1 MDELSELLTMA
12 SAGDENAL
20 KTLNLDKPVK
30 LALDKPYVNV
40 GIIRLTGEY
49 GTTRALIAAVDRLKL
64 WMLTASCRNELKYLQ
79 FIAKEFCK
87 TTLANKPL
95 PGETVAEV
103 MKDLS
108 EEIEVRRQQIE
119 GEKKRQLSQ
128 TVKRKWFR
136 GRATRR
142 KVKGVRER
150 NVKVCHQLKTLTRK
164 SK

>member
-49 GTTRALIAAVDRLKL
+49 ETTRALIAAADRLKL
-64 WMLTASCRNELKYLQ
+64 WTLAASCRNKLKYLQ

-87 TTLANKPL
+87 TTLPDKPI

-103 MKDLS
+103 MKDLL
-108 EEIEVRRQQIE
+108 EEIEIRRQQIE
-119 GEKKRQLSQ
+119 GEKK
-128 TVKRKWFR
+128 
-136 GRATRR
+136 AA
-142 KVKGVRER
+142 E
-150 NVKVCHQLKTLTRK
+150 
-164 SK
+164 